1 MKSTGGKLILLS
13 LTKKIHYELPKRIIY
28 SDARL
33 NVWWLAHENM
43 SSGGHWSMEERK
55 LYINVL
61 ELFAAYHAL
70 QIYRKN
76 FFDTSVHLQ
85 VDSTTAV
92 SWINKQTVPTELE
105 FSTVKQIWNFAVQS
119 KLETYAPYI
128 EAKKNKIAGSE
139 SRNVKD
145 NLEWALKDHV
155 FTKVK
160 IKLGQPTT
168 DLFVSSGSNKVK
180 SILLLL
186 S

>member
-1 MKSTGGKLILLS
+1 MHYKFTAKISLI
-13 LTKKIHYELPKRIIY
+13 
-28 SDARL
+28 
-33 NVWWLAHENM
+33 
-43 SSGGHWSMEERK
+43 
-55 LYINVL
+55 
-61 ELFAAYHAL
+61 
-70 QIYRKN
+70 
-76 FFDTSVHLQ
+76 LQ

-92 SWINKQTVPTELE
+92 SWINKQTAPTELE